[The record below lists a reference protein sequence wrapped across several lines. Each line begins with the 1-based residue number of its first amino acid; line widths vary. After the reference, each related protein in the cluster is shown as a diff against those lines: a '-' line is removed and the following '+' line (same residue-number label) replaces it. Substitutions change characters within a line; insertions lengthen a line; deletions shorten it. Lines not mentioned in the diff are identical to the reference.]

1 MRSCYLALLLGLG
14 LLSAGCASVVV
25 YPEDLRPEDLA
36 QPVGDLN
43 NAPPAGPMTR
53 PDSQRIGPGDVL
65 KVTMAW
71 GPGEDGMSK
80 LSVRVGNDGYADI
93 LMVGEVDLLGLLP
106 DQAERAIL
114 AAGVRARVFKRAHV
128 VVLME
133 EQRVNRVTIIGAVKE
148 PGVYDLPRVDSHL
161 SALVAEAKGY
171 SEKASTIV
179 EISRPARIIPRRRRR
194 QYRRPQGPQFDP
206 GARSQPVSYQDS
218 PGERYNDNRYEA
230 EPEPQIERPAASIRL
245 DLSDPR
251 TYENGGMYLEDG
263 DVVKVMP
270 RDSQPIHVMGL
281 VREAGQFELEPNKN
295 MRMLDAIALAKG
307 RTSQMADKV
316 HIIRHVPGRAQPL
329 VIEISVREAK
339 LHGRGN
345 LLLMP
350 GDIVSV
356 EQTPVTMVLDT
367 IKTFVR
373 FTVGSSVAFF

>member
-14 LLSAGCASVVV
+14 LLSTGCASVVIS
-25 YPEDLRPEDLA
+25 PGEI
-36 QPVGDLN
+36 PVGSIGIPVKNQSIAD
-43 NAPPAGPMTR
+43 PPLVNPR
-53 PDSQRIGPGDVL
+53 PDHNRIDRGDVL
-65 KVTMAW
+65 EVTIAT
-71 GPGEDGMSK
+71 GVGDSGM
-80 LSVRVGNDGYADI
+80 LTFPVRVGNDGYADV
-93 LMVGEVDLLGLLP
+93 LLVGEVELAGMLP
-106 DQAERAIL
+106 EQAERAIL
-114 AAGVRARVFKRAHV
+114 AAGIRADIFKRANV

-133 EQRVNRVTIIGAVKE
+133 EQRLNSITVYGAVNK
-148 PGVYDLPRVDSHL
+148 PGVYELSRGNSHL
-161 SALVAEAKGY
+161 TSLIAMAEGTSKKSSGMVV
-171 SEKASTIV
+171 IR
-179 EISRPARIIPRRRRR
+179 RPARTNPRRRRR
-194 QYRRPQGPQFDP
+194 PGDPQFDP
-206 GARSQPVSYQDS
+206 QRESQPVSYRGS
-218 PGERYNDNRYEA
+218 PGERRDED
-230 EPEPQIERPAASIRL
+230 PMIERPAAIIRI
-245 DLSDPR
+245 DLSDPSSYDHR
-251 TYENGGMYLEDG
+251 GLYLEDG

-270 RDSQPIHVMGL
+270 RDSQPVYVMGL

-373 FTVGSSVAFF
+373 FTLGSSVALF

>member
-1 MRSCYLALLLGLG
+1 MRCCYLPLLLGWSLI
-14 LLSAGCASVVV
+14 SAGGCASVVV
-25 YPEDLRPEDLA
+25 YPQDMLPEWHA

-53 PDSQRIGPGDVL
+53 PDSQRIGAGDVL
-65 KVTMAW
+65 EVTIAW

-80 LSVRVGNDGYADI
+80 FPVRVDRDGYADV
-93 LMVGEVDLLGLLP
+93 LLVGEVDLLGLLP
-106 DQAERAIL
+106 DQAERAIH
-114 AAGVRARVFKRAHV
+114 AAGVRAGVFKRVHV
-128 VVLME
+128 VVVME

-148 PGVYDLPRVDSHL
+148 PGVYELPRGESHL
-161 SALVAEAKGY
+161 SAAVAEAKGF

-179 EISRPARIIPRRRRR
+179 EIHRAARIIPRRRK
-194 QYRRPQGPQFDP
+194 RPRGPQFDP
-206 GARSQPVSYQDS
+206 SVRSQPVSYGDS
-218 PGERYNDNRYEA
+218 PGYDSPGYDSPGYEDQS
-230 EPEPQIERPAASIRL
+230 EPEIERPGATIRL

-251 TYENGGMYLEDG
+251 TYENGGIYLEDG

-281 VREAGQFELEPNKN
+281 VNAPGQFELEPNKN

-307 RTSQMADKV
+307 RSSQMADKV
-316 HIIRHVPGRAQPL
+316 HLIRHIPGRAEPL

-339 LHGRGN
+339 LHGQGN

-350 GDIVSV
+350 GDIVSL
-356 EQTPVTMVLDT
+356 EQTPITMVLDT

-373 FTVGSSVAFF
+373 FTIGSSVALF